1 MWNWIRK
8 LFGSKSDA
16 TPAPASPNFVSASS
30 PSFTV
35 EPPKTSYDERRVSTP
50 NKGSKVIIPEA
61 VVLHHSDGSYRG
73 GVAWISNPASKV
85 SYHVLISRDGRR
97 TVFANDTDR
106 CWHAGRSSWQGRPDL
121 NSWSLGVAW
130 DGNTYEDPLGE
141 DAMAS
146 ALEYLV
152 PRMKKWNIPLNL
164 VLTHQQVAPTRKTD
178 ISPADAARFKSRLR
192 SALTTAN

>member
-1 MWNWIRK
+1 MWTWIKRI
-8 LFGSKSDA
+8 FGNKSDA
-16 TPAPASPNFVSASS
+16 TPAPALPSYVSASR

-35 EPPKTSYDERRVSTP
+35 ERPLTSYDERRLSTP
-50 NKGSKVIIPEA
+50 NKQANRIKPAAI
-61 VVLHHSDGSYRG
+61 VLHHSDGSYRG
-73 GVAWISNPASKV
+73 GCAWITNPASKV

-141 DAMAS
+141 AAMNS
-146 ALEYLV
+146 AIEYLV
-152 PRMKKWNIPLNL
+152 PRMKKWGIPMNL
-164 VLTHQQVAPTRKTD
+164 VLTHQQVSPTRKTD
-178 ISPADAARFKSRLR
+178 ISPGDAARFKSRLR
-192 SALTTAN
+192 SALNTEN

>member
-1 MWNWIRK
+1 MWTWLKRI
-8 LFGSKSDA
+8 FGKKSDA
-16 TPAPASPNFVSASS
+16 TPAPALPSYVSASR

-35 EPPKTSYDERRVSTP
+35 EPPLTSYDERRVNTP
-50 NKGSKVIIPEA
+50 NKQANRIKPQA

-73 GVAWISNPASKV
+73 SCAWITNPASKV

-130 DGNTYEDPLGE
+130 DGNTYEYPLGE

-152 PRMKKWNIPLNL
+152 PRMKKWGIDLNM
-164 VLTHQQVAPTRKTD
+164 VVTHQQVSPTRKTD
-178 ISPADAARFKSRLR
+178 ISPGDAARFKTRLKA
-192 SALTTAN
+192 ALN